1 MELNAIRSP
10 IDEGEEES
18 LNINKYQEINELRYI
33 RLLPVDTGGVGTVAL
48 VATVPAAAPATT
60 VSWPF
65 VWLLSQAL

>member
-18 LNINKYQEINELRYI
+18 LNIKKYQEINELRYI

-48 VATVPAAAPATT
+48 STRLTADLLRDS
-60 VSWPF
+60 SWIVECP
-65 VWLLSQAL
+65 